1 LRQTAWKKIVK
12 GKWHWFDLVFL
23 AVRTSWLILALRDL
37 RVNPEQIIEA
47 SNPLLTTGALAL
59 VALWLTASYLIP
71 LVFYFSKKLKPYSP
85 LIELVL
91 MGPLVLYFAGE
102 PGVFD
107 LYNLPVFTVGYFSFR
122 KKYAWYYL
130 PTVIVIPLLAGW
142 IYDYPL
148 KMIANEMLD
157 NTVMFIIGICLR
169 AMITGHTRMKEMVQI
184 IQDQNQTLEL
194 YSKQIKQLTIV
205 EERNRIASELHDTV
219 GHTFTSTIL
228 GMEAVYY
235 QMDHAPDVA
244 KAQLKELVEFART
257 GYEDVRRNIHQMAVY
272 ENEKSL
278 VKSLAEIAAEF
289 GEHTRTHVVVEVTG
303 EEQEPFITPESIR
316 IALIR
321 CLQEALTNAKR
332 HGRATEI
339 TVSLTFTPQSIS
351 MKVVDNGTG
360 QEKISAGFG
369 LNAMNQRITG
379 LNGTMEI
386 SSKANLGTS
395 LTCTIPLKAG

>member
-1 LRQTAWKKIVK
+1 
-12 GKWHWFDLVFL
+12 
-23 AVRTSWLILALRDL
+23 
-37 RVNPEQIIEA
+37 
-47 SNPLLTTGALAL
+47 
-59 VALWLTASYLIP
+59 
-71 LVFYFSKKLKPYSP
+71 
-85 LIELVL
+85 
-91 MGPLVLYFAGE
+91 M
-102 PGVFD
+102 
-107 LYNLPVFTVGYFSFR
+107 
-122 KKYAWYYL
+122 
-130 PTVIVIPLLAGW
+130 
-142 IYDYPL
+142 
-148 KMIANEMLD
+148 
-157 NTVMFIIGICLR
+157 
-169 AMITGHTRMKEMVQI
+169 
-184 IQDQNQTLEL
+184 
-194 YSKQIKQLTIV
+194 
-205 EERNRIASELHDTV
+205 